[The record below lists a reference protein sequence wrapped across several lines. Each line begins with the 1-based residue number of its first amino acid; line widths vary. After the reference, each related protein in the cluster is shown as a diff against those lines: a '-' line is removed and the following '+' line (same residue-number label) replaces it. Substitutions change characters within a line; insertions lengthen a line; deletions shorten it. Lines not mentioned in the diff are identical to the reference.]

1 MGFSSFGFGRFSYG
15 FKLIRFSEDF
25 VNRHSHDLRRQRGKP
40 SWLRFFL
47 CLPGFPF
54 EIGPGVILLELVLD
68 RIGVLDRLKGNGSR
82 GDFFFLGF
90 LDRGF

>member
-25 VNRHSHDLRRQRGKP
+25 VNGHSHNLPRQRGEP

-47 CLPGFPF
+47 GLPGFPL
-54 EIGPGVILLELVLD
+54 EIGPGVVFLQLVLD
-68 RIGVLDRLKGNGSR
+68 GIRVLDRLE
-82 GDFFFLGF
+82 GD
-90 LDRGF
+90 